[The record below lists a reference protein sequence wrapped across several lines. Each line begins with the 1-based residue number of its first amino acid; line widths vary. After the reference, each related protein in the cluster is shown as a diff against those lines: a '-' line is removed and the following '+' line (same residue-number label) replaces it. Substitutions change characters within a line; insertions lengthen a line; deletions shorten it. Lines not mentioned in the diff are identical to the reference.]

1 MCPCCVGVGEWCI
14 GGGTSIYSSR
24 TGAVAYLA
32 PLITNKDAK
41 LKRQVC
47 SALGQIAKH
56 SVELAELVVEGEIF
70 PAVLDLLKD
79 ADPYVKKN
87 ASILIR
93 EIAKHTPELA
103 QLIVNAGMF
112 FFLSFF
118 LLFFSLFHFLFP
130 CFRFPLSFP
139 PHPPVLSLQYMT
151 C

>member
-1 MCPCCVGVGEWCI
+1 MILLILLVNRVLQLNA
-14 GGGTSIYSSR
+14 
-24 TGAVAYLA
+24 GAVAYLA

-103 QLIVNAGMF
+103 QLIVNAGMV
-112 FFLSFF
+112 
-118 LLFFSLFHFLFP
+118 
-130 CFRFPLSFP
+130 
-139 PHPPVLSLQYMT
+139 VLHTPIYW
-151 C
+151 